1 METSRKIVVVTR
13 RTRVEELVGR
23 FHTLDQARFYLEHLG
38 ADFGEYQRE
47 HAAYVEAR
55 RVVEEA
61 LAGRARVQWLDRSL
75 LANYLFAPDDVVVGL
90 GQDGL
95 VANALK
101 YLDGQPLIGV
111 NPEPTR
117 FDGVLLPFEPREV
130 GAVVRDVLQGRRP
143 LKSVTMAQATLLD
156 GQVLYAVNDLFIGPR
171 SHTSA
176 RYEIRLGEQREMQSS
191 SGLIV
196 STGLGSTGWMK
207 SIATGAHA
215 VAAQFGG
222 TRRRLDYEPMPWD
235 APYLRFAVREP
246 FPSVATRA
254 TLVCGLTDTSRPLEV
269 RSMMGENGVIF
280 SDGME
285 ADALE
290 FNAGAVAAIGTAAR
304 VGHLVH

>member
-1 METSRKIVVVTR
+1 VETSRKIVVVTR
-13 RTRVEELVGR
+13 RTRVEELVSR

-55 RVVEEA
+55 RAVDES
-61 LAGRARVQWLDRSL
+61 LAGRVRVQWLDRGL

-117 FDGVLLPFEPREV
+117 FDGVLLPFAPRDT
-130 GAVVRDVLQGRRP
+130 GAIVRDVLAGRRP
-143 LKSVTMAQATLLD
+143 IKTVTMAQASLAD
-156 GQVLYAVNDLFIGPR
+156 GQVLYAVNDLFVGPR
-171 SHTSA
+171 SHSSA
-176 RYEIRLGEQREMQSS
+176 RYEIRLGTRREMQSS

-207 SIATGAHA
+207 SVATGAHA
-215 VAAQFGG
+215 VATQFGG
-222 TRRRLDYEPMPWD
+222 ASRKFDYRPMPWD
-235 APYLRFAVREP
+235 APFLRFAVREP
-246 FPSVATRA
+246 FPSVATHA
-254 TLVCGLTDTSRPLEV
+254 TLVCGRIDESLPLEV

-285 ADALE
+285 ADALD
-290 FNAGAVAAIGTAAR
+290 FNAGAVAAIGPARR
-304 VGHLVH
+304 VGQLIH